1 MLERP
6 QRALTVSMNVFG
18 AVLLERCSS
27 STVGEGFVVL
37 GGCCEGLSMLGVR
50 LFLTLLLACSIG
62 LQR

>member
-1 MLERP
+1 
-6 QRALTVSMNVFG
+6 MNVFG